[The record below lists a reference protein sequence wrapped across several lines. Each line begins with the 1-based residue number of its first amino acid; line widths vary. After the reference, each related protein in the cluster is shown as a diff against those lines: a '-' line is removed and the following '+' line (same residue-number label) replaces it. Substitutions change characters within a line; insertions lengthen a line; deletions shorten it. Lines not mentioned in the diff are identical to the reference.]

1 MAIEKQQPVAGMYAQ
16 AAAMT
21 GKAIAAQRDIEAAKE
36 QHREIR
42 RMEAEERAHQWE
54 IEKMEIRSRMDFAE
68 EERTRQE
75 KRANLQAAVK
85 KIDELAEAGQITSEN
100 AEAYKT
106 KAVMGYYDVSLS
118 DRALGLVP
126 EKEDAKK
133 IPSRTDVDA
142 ALKFLTEFEEKERKW
157 HIPYVREVAPTAEE
171 RAAVPYYQDILQRA
185 GMGAG
190 EAGRVAVSMTP
201 VEQDV
206 NINVRPNSKEEFR
219 SIVRQLDSFDKDKG
233 QRYYKQY
240 VRTFEW

>member
-106 KAVMGYYDVSLS
+106 KAIMNYHRVSLS

-126 EKEDAKK
+126 ETRKKENPMMAALEAKMGEGAVPTKAELEALNTEEAYNMAKK
-133 IPSRTDVDA
+133 LGYPM
-142 ALKFLTEFEEKERKW
+142 EE
-157 HIPYVREVAPTAEE
+157 
-171 RAAVPYYQDILQRA
+171 
-185 GMGAG
+185 
-190 EAGRVAVSMTP
+190 
-201 VEQDV
+201 
-206 NINVRPNSKEEFR
+206 
-219 SIVRQLDSFDKDKG
+219 
-233 QRYYKQY
+233 
-240 VRTFEW
+240 